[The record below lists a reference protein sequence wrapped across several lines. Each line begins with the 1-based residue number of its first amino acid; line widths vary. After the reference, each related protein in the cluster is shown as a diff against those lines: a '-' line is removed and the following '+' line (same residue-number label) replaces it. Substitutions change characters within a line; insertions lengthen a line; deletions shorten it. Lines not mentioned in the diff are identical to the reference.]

1 MKANDGQ
8 FINLVS
14 FSASNYR
21 AVVLNP
27 LDRALFHGMYL
38 PNNVGTH
45 LQVSTLRQI
54 GVNEI
59 D

>member
-1 MKANDGQ
+1 MSANDGQ

-14 FSASNYR
+14 SSARDYR

-27 LDRALFHGMYL
+27 LDRALAHGRYL